1 MSVVATNLGF
11 PRMGAVRDLKKLV
24 EAYWASK
31 ISCDDLLAGAKALRA
46 THWKLQ
52 SQVLSAG
59 YVPSNDFSM
68 YDHVLD
74 HAFLFGVIPDRYHS
88 IPNKIDQY
96 FAMGRG
102 LQRPA
107 EGIDVPAMEMKK
119 WFDTNYHY
127 IVPEF
132 SSSTKFSLNTL
143 KPVEEFLEAK
153 SIGVATRPVLLG
165 PISFLLLGKGDKNA
179 SAGFDVLSLLDSFLP
194 VYTSLLTK
202 LQEAGATHVQIDESI
217 LALDQPA
224 TLKAAYTKTYAAIRA
239 ACPKLNIM
247 VASYFGTIGSNLDF
261 IADLPIDTIHVDLV
275 RAPEDLDLVLARIA
289 GSTKSVS
296 VGVVNGRNIWMNDL
310 AKSIATVKKAVAAV
324 GAARVLVAPSC
335 SMLHSPHSLESE
347 KKMNPTIKAWM
358 SFAVQKLHEL
368 QIIAK
373 AVSDPSSVAAELA
386 ANKAAIEDRKVSPL
400 IHDPK
405 VQEEL
410 KNLSPAMFKRQHEFA
425 VREAVQK
432 TKLNLPAF
440 PTTTVGS
447 FPQTKDVR
455 VARQKFKK
463 SEWTQKQYDD
473 FVKSEIEKT
482 VRFQENVGL
491 DVLVHGEFERNDMV
505 EFFGEHLKGYVF
517 SENGWVQSYGSRCVK
532 PPIIFGDVSRP
543 TAMTVDVSVY
553 AQSLTTKPMKG
564 MLTGPVTMLQWSFVR
579 DDQPRKDTTF
589 QIALALRKEVCDL
602 EAAGLPAIQIDE
614 PAIREGLPL
623 RKEAHAAYLEWAVNS
638 FLLSSTGVKDETQI
652 HTHMCYSDFND
663 IFQSIS
669 DLDADCITIENS
681 KSDLKLLRAF
691 EAHGYTRGIG
701 PGLYDIHSPRVPPA
715 TEIKERLQ
723 AISKYIDTR
732 LLWVNPDCGLKTR
745 GWAETESALKN
756 MCDVAKEFRA
766 ASSA

>member
-31 ISCDDLLAGAKALRA
+31 ISCDDLLAGAKVSTSCYSLEA
-46 THWKLQ
+46 
-52 SQVLSAG
+52 SESSLSAG

-153 SIGVATRPVLLG
+153 SIGVATRP
-165 PISFLLLGKGDKNA
+165 
-179 SAGFDVLSLLDSFLP
+179 
-194 VYTSLLTK
+194 

-224 TLKAAYTKTYAAIRA
+224 SLKAAYTKTYAAIRA

-247 VASYFGTIGSNLDF
+247 VASYFGTIGSNLDL

-324 GAARVLVAPSC
+324 GAARVL
-335 SMLHSPHSLESE
+335 
-347 KKMNPTIKAWM
+347 
-358 SFAVQKLHEL
+358 KLHEL

-425 VREAVQK
+425 VREA
-432 TKLNLPAF
+432 
-440 PTTTVGS
+440 
-447 FPQTKDVR
+447 DVR

-553 AQSLTTKPMKG
+553 AQSLTTKPMK
-564 MLTGPVTMLQWSFVR
+564 
-579 DDQPRKDTTF
+579 
-589 QIALALRKEVCDL
+589 VCDL

-623 RKEAHAAYLEWAVNS
+623 RKEAHAAYLEWA
-638 FLLSSTGVKDETQI
+638 
-652 HTHMCYSDFND
+652 
-663 IFQSIS
+663 SIS

-701 PGLYDIHSPRVPPA
+701 PGLYDIHSPRVPPV
-715 TEIKERLQ
+715 TEIRERLQ
-723 AISKYIDTR
+723 AISKYIDAR

-756 MCDVAKEFRA
+756 MCDVAR
-766 ASSA
+766 SSVQPSLLNSLHPFY